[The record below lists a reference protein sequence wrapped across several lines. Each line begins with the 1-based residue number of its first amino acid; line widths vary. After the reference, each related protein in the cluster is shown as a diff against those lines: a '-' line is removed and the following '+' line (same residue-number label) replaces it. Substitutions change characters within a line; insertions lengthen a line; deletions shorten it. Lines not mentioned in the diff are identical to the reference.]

1 MEINSTEGQQLTD
14 KVRSVIRKALVRY
27 YRDKKEYR
35 KEEIEDMVKDMV
47 ALTDASEPSKT
58 VLEPACGNG
67 NFLAEI
73 LAQKLAKCNCDD
85 DAWTSLKSLF
95 GIDIQDDNIRECKAR
110 LCEIFLRKMT
120 NANTKDV
127 MSILDQNIVCGN
139 FLTKRYWSQGKELD
153 KVIWFLDD
161 EPRLF

>member
-1 MEINSTEGQQLTD
+1 MSHEKLIKS
-14 KVRSVIRKALVRY
+14 RKRVKDFAEVYTPNWL
-27 YRDKKEYR
+27 
-35 KEEIEDMVKDMV
+35 VKDMV

-73 LAQKLAKCNCDD
+73 LEQKLAKCNNDD

-153 KVIWFLDD
+153 KIIWFLDD

>member
-1 MEINSTEGQQLTD
+1 MSHEKLIKS
-14 KVRSVIRKALVRY
+14 RKRVKDFAEVYTPNWL
-27 YRDKKEYR
+27 
-35 KEEIEDMVKDMV
+35 VKDMV

-73 LAQKLAKCNCDD
+73 LEQKLTKCNTED
-85 DAWTSLKSLF
+85 DAWISLKSLF

-110 LCEIFLRKMT
+110 LCEKFLHKMPNT
-120 NANTKDV
+120 DTKDI
-127 MSILDQNIVCGN
+127 MPILNQNIVCGN